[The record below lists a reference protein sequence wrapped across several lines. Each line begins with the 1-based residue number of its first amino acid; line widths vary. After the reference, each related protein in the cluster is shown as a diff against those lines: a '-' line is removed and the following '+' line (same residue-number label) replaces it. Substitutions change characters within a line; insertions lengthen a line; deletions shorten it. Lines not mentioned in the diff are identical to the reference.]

1 MRRSNNRRR
10 LLSSHGSLMIT
21 SPQHEAHLAHR
32 RYMPLHRHYIIIT
45 ISATAQEIYE
55 TSNDPTSLCINNSI
69 KLTGYKATKDCRG
82 YVYCNNGHL
91 TGGGIIPCRPNQL
104 FDETLVACTYWQNV
118 DTTTTANCPEFDG
131 SKLIMPNQY
140 DTNANQ
146 DQFFC
151 GQSWSDAK
159 HVCEPCP
166 GGSRLECSNVGHDC
180 FAGVT
185 GCRTPSAVSNN
196 SVDNNNNSN
205 DHSEQSSQQP
215 VLDTN
220 INIIQSQQQ
229 PSPAIVFVNP
239 TPPTTTT
246 SFTSSSNNNN
256 NNNNNKCTSHSN
268 CQNGKLCNKQGYC
281 GQCSNEGRGCSVDQV
296 CRTTASCH
304 VTQTPGP
311 GKCYNKE
318 ELHTFCRTAW
328 KEDSYQCN
336 LDTMVCERS
345 DDNFGSILGSPVQV
359 QEQEEEVVVVVA
371 PPTQEMTTIIS
382 TTTTTP
388 ITSLRPLLYTNPLGN
403 NYFCGAS
410 FSTVASN
417 CLASKP
423 CPNGFASGNCA
434 AMEGCFR
441 VNQCVA
447 SYNEAA
453 SITSTTASSVS
464 SSSGVSL
471 VLNEENTFT
480 TANHHPLHNLRRS
493 KFTSPLISWL
503 VVVIGR

>member
-1 MRRSNNRRR
+1 MKLI
-10 LLSSHGSLMIT
+10 LLTGAACIFIVT
-21 SPQHEAHLAHR
+21 
-32 RYMPLHRHYIIIT
+32 T
-45 ISATAQEIYE
+45 SATAQEIHE
-55 TSNDPTSLCINNSI
+55 TTSNDPTSLCINNSI

-82 YVYCNNGHL
+82 YVYCNNGYL

-118 DTTTTANCPEFDG
+118 DTTTCPEFDG
-131 SKLIMPNQY
+131 SKLMPNQY

-166 GGSRLECSNVGHDC
+166 GGSRLECSDVGHDC

-196 SVDNNNNSN
+196 SVDNNSNSNNN
-205 DHSEQSSQQP
+205 DHSQQSSQQQA
-215 VLDTN
+215 VFDTN

-246 SFTSSSNNNN
+246 SFTSSSNT

-359 QEQEEEVVVVVA
+359 QEEEVVVVVA
-371 PPTQEMTTIIS
+371 PPTQEMTTIS

-417 CLASKP
+417 CLASRP
-423 CPNGFASGNCA
+423 CPNGFASGHCA

-480 TANHHPLHNLRRS
+480 TTANHHPLHNLRRS